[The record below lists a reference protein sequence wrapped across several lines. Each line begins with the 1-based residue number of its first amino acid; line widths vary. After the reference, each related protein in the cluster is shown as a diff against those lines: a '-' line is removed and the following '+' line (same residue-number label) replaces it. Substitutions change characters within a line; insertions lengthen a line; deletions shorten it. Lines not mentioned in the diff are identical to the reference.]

1 MSPPFIAVWIFGYST
16 KCLGKKFIML
26 RVISYMVQTTIR
38 MLIFS
43 AINIEKKIYIV
54 FNRSELDHAMQDI
67 FESKS
72 ILYVV

>member
-1 MSPPFIAVWIFGYST
+1 
-16 KCLGKKFIML
+16 ML

-72 ILYVV
+72 IHYVV